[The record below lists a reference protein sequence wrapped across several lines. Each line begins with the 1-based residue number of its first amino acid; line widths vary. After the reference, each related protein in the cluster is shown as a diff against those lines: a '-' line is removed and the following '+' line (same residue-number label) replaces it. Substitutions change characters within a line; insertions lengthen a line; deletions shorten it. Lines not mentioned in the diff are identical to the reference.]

1 MSKVKILVVEDEAIV
16 AEDIASR
23 LENKGYEVVDI
34 LATGEEAIAIAKNTQ
49 PHLILMDIILQGE
62 IDGVEA
68 AREIYSEIK
77 IPVVYLTAN
86 ADDKTIN
93 RAQITQP
100 FGYILKPFKEKELF
114 ATIEIALSRH
124 QVEVEAK
131 KELLNARALQ
141 KEAESQNERKSQQL
155 SMAFHEIRN
164 PLCII
169 KTSSELLEDKDCPLT
184 EEVKQK
190 HLHFI
195 QNATNKMQDI
205 LEDIL
210 TFGKLECDKFTTTP
224 TPLELL
230 AFCQQLVD
238 TIQMTSGEKY
248 TLNCISSHS
257 QIQACLDD
265 RLLWLILNNLLSNA
279 IKYSP
284 KGGIVSLNISA
295 TEELVSFQV
304 SDRGI
309 GISQEDLQNL
319 FEPFQ
324 RAKNVGKIPGTGLG
338 LAIVK
343 RLVELQNGQI
353 LVDSELRK
361 GTTFTVTLPLHSSF
375 CSLEQE
381 LSPI

>member
-1 MSKVKILVVEDEAIV
+1 MSKTKILVVEDEAIV

-23 LENKGYEVVDI
+23 LENMGYEIVDI

-49 PHLILMDIILQGE
+49 PDLVLMDIILQGK

-68 AREIYSEIK
+68 AREIRTHFK

-86 ADDKTIN
+86 ADDKTLN
-93 RAQITQP
+93 RAQITEP

-124 QVEVEAK
+124 RAEI
-131 KELLNARALQ
+131 NARQELIKAQASQ
-141 KEAESQNERKSQQL
+141 KEAEWQSEQKSQQL

-169 KTSSELLEDKDCPLT
+169 KTSSEFLKNRDYPLT
-184 EEVKQK
+184 EELKQK
-190 HLHFI
+190 YVHFI
-195 QNATNKMQDI
+195 QNATDKMQQL

-210 TFGKLECDKFTTTP
+210 TFGRLESDKFTSNP
-224 TPLELL
+224 KPLELVG
-230 AFCQQLVD
+230 FCQQIVEAL
-238 TIQMTSGEKY
+238 QMTSGEQY
-248 TLNCISSHS
+248 IINCISSYPA
-257 QIQACLDD
+257 IQACLDE

-284 KGGIVSLNISA
+284 KGGVVSLNISA
-295 TEELVSFQV
+295 TDELVSFQV
-304 SDRGI
+304 QDRGI
-309 GISQEDLQNL
+309 GISQEDLQKL

-338 LAIVK
+338 LAIVQ
-343 RLVELQNGQI
+343 RLVELQKGQI
-353 LVDSELRK
+353 QVESELRK
-361 GTTFTVTLPLHSSF
+361 GTTFTVTLPLHSLF
-375 CSLEQE
+375 CSLEEE
-381 LSPI
+381 LLPI